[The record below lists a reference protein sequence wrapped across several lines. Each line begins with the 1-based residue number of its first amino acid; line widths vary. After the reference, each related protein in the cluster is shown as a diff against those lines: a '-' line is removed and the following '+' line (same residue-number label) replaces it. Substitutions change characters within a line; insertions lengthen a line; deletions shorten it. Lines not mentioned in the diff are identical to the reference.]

1 MKILYMPLY
10 KLCNITIES
19 DYILWYNCNVKV
31 YAGGVIYLSTFENF
45 MQFIKEKGWIIE
57 EADGKGHMLPEVYR
71 GKTGYF
77 EEIADKYSVI
87 MNAEENV
94 WFTVGETLEDEKS
107 FEDEGPFRWN
117 TFMNMCIN
125 TSDDGGKTEREWW
138 DKRFPFLL
146 SVKYGEYEFFAVN
159 TDDGSVEYGFEP
171 LFEETEKVADSLDDF
186 FNKAVSGEIG
196 NLLYRNYFSDDEQE
210 YD

>member
-1 MKILYMPLY
+1 MSAF
-10 KLCNITIES
+10 ES
-19 DYILWYNCNVKV
+19 
-31 YAGGVIYLSTFENF
+31 F

-57 EADGKGHMLPEVYR
+57 EADGKGHMLPEVYK
-71 GKTGYF
+71 GKTGYY

-87 MNAEENV
+87 MNVEENV
-94 WFTVGETLEDEKS
+94 WFTVGEDLEDEES
-107 FEDEGPFRWN
+107 YDEESRPIRWN
-117 TFMNMCIN
+117 TFMNMSIS
-125 TSDDGGKTEREWW
+125 TSEDGGKTEREWW

-186 FNKAVSGEIG
+186 FNKAVSGEMDP
-196 NLLYRNYFSDDEQE
+196 LLMEHFFLNDDEI
-210 YD
+210 DD